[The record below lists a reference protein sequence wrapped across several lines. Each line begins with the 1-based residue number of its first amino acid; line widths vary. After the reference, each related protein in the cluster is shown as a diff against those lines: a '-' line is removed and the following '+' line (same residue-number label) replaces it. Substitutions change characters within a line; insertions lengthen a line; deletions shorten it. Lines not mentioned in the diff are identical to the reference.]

1 MTEPYTKS
9 EWDDETST
17 QCHSPSRCSSVTPIA
32 EPLRSTSR
40 TISSASLQS
49 TICAE
54 SLFDVENLD
63 IESLVE
69 QVRESGGPLVMDE
82 DERSFDTPL
91 DTLNAVEAST
101 ETSVSAGGGYQ
112 LLLRNDGYDVDEDEY
127 DEASDDE
134 QLEQSLTPTL
144 SADTISVDLESS
156 IFPLTAPSFTSEEDW
171 QEDNPGEFEGGV
183 GDYAD
188 ALQMETGSPRRLAL
202 VRKLRQSDGFGFMF
216 VEPGH

>member
-17 QCHSPSRCSSVTPIA
+17 QCHSPSRCSSVAPTA

-54 SLFDVENLD
+54 SLCDVENLD
-63 IESLVE
+63 IGSLVE
-69 QVRESGGPLVMDE
+69 QVRESGGPVFMDE
-82 DERSFDTPL
+82 DERSFDSPL
-91 DTLNAVEAST
+91 DTLDPAEPPA
-101 ETSVSAGGGYQ
+101 SAGDGYH
-112 LLLRNDGYDVDEDEY
+112 LFSRNDGYDIEEDLYE
-127 DEASDDE
+127 EASDVE
-134 QLEQSLTPTL
+134 QLEPGLTPTL
-144 SADTISVDLESS
+144 SADTISVDLGSS
-156 IFPLTAPSFTSEEDW
+156 IFPLTAPNFTSEEDW

-183 GDYAD
+183 GEYAD

-202 VRKLRQSDGFGFMF
+202 VRKLRQNDGFGFMF